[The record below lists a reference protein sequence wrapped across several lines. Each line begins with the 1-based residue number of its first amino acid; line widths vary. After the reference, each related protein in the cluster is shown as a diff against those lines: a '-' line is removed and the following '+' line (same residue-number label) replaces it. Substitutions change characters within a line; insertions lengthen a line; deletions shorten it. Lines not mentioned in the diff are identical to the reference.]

1 MLRRFCLCLSLL
13 IISFHANAGQ
23 ADKAAPPVKPI
34 EELVSVNLLEHCGL
48 DVAWQKHLF
57 IKPDEKINRM
67 LIHDKYL
74 FVFTDQNYLYCLDRN
89 KGKIVFSLIMASK
102 GLPVYGP
109 SFYEN
114 SLFFLVGQKLHI
126 VDMEVGRITK
136 TMDYSLI
143 GKGAI
148 FAPVH
153 TKEYVYVA
161 GSNNRLAA
169 MNAETGTRT
178 FEAAP
183 NDNSTINSI
192 IADDEYLVFS
202 SDSGHVVRIKTD
214 KAEKV
219 WRFKVGGI
227 KAPLVRDG
235 EWIYV
240 SALDRKLYKLN
251 IEDGFSGWLS
261 SVLIG
266 ESLYDSVQVGQKN
279 IYQYAGVKGLFA
291 IDKESGKKLWQMEE
305 GLDLLCEN
313 GSKAYTLAKPS
324 KLVVMDNEKSK
335 KLYSVN
341 FANVSVHAANTQDSM
356 IYVADEKGR
365 IMCIKTK

>member
-13 IISFHANAGQ
+13 IISFHANAAQ
-23 ADKAAPPVKPI
+23 ADKTVSYAKPI
-34 EELVSVNLLEHCGL
+34 DELVSVELLEHCGL
-48 DVAWQKHLF
+48 DVAWQKLLF
-57 IKPDEKINRM
+57 VKADEKIDRM

-74 FVFTDQNYLYCLDRN
+74 FVFTDQNYLYCVDRLS
-89 KGKIVFSLIMASK
+89 GKIVFSLIMALK
-102 GLPVYGP
+102 GLPIYGP

-114 SLFFLVGQKLHI
+114 NMYFLVGQKLHI
-126 VDMEVGRITK
+126 VDMEIGRIVK
-136 TMDYSLI
+136 TRDYSLI
-143 GKGAI
+143 GKSAI
-148 FAPVH
+148 FAPVRN
-153 TKEYVYVA
+153 KEFVYVA
-161 GSNNRLAA
+161 GSNKRLSA
-169 MNAETGTRT
+169 MSAENGARM

-183 NDNSTINSI
+183 NDGSMINSI
-192 IADDEYLVFS
+192 IADDTHLIFS
-202 SDSGHVVRIKTD
+202 SDSGHVVSLENN

-219 WRFKVGGI
+219 WRFEVGGI

-240 SALDRKLYKLN
+240 SGLDRKLRKLN

-266 ESLYDSVQVGQKN
+266 ESLYDSVRVGKKN

-291 IDKESGKKLWQMEE
+291 IDKKSGKKIWQMKE
-305 GLDLLCEN
+305 GFDLLCEN

-324 KLVVMDNEKSK
+324 KLVVMDNAKRK

-341 FANVSVHAANTQDSM
+341 FANVSVHASNTHDSL
-356 IYVADEKGR
+356 IYIACEKGR
-365 IMCIKTK
+365 VMCIKTK